1 MDLTLLALAK
11 GYTDKQI
18 EKAAMSDI
26 QIDQTLTKEGFAA
39 DAKAVGEA
47 IENIELTPGPQGD
60 SGVYVGASA
69 PTDESVNVWINP
81 NGEAI
86 DIPSGGGEG
95 GNNTFYYELT
105 LEEDLNVVNI
115 PFPVNWEK
123 ILQFNIHM
131 ITDLPADM
139 AMETFTGTGWAK
151 HGTLPA
157 GLKGLNI
164 YGITYAWDTYST
176 IVGIDVSTGG
186 VAHDLAMPKFA
197 TQGRLAQRAGNT
209 LGLYST
215 TDGAKFPTGTK
226 FDVWGV
232 YAP

>member
-1 MDLTLLALAK
+1 MARKYQLHGAFPSKAGESAYEVAK
-11 GYTDKQI
+11 KNGF
-18 EKAAMSDI
+18 
-26 QIDQTLTKEGFAA
+26 EGTEE
-39 DAKAVGEA
+39 DWLNSL
-47 IENIELTPGPQGD
+47 IGPQGPM
-60 SGVYVGASA
+60 GPEGATGA
-69 PTDESVNVWINP
+69 
-81 NGEAI
+81 
-86 DIPSGGGEG
+86 
-95 GNNTFYYELT
+95 TFHFELT
-105 LEEDLNVVNI
+105 LEEDVKTVNI
-115 PFPVNWEK
+115 VFPVNWEK

-186 VAHDLAMPKFA
+186 ASHDLAMPKFA
-197 TQGRLAQRAGNT
+197 TKSRLAHRIGNT
-209 LGLYST
+209 FGLYST
-215 TDGAKFPTGTK
+215 TDGAKFPAGTK